1 MYYFNIFTA
10 SSLHH
15 KSVGFH
21 RFEATENAYS
31 DGVGV
36 EFNAPIDTVGAY
48 RSFRSDVFGI
58 WDFTNDLYNKTLL
71 EKRKPDRKL
80 SN

>member
-36 EFNAPIDTVGAY
+36 EFNAPLDTV
-48 RSFRSDVFGI
+48 
-58 WDFTNDLYNKTLL
+58 
-71 EKRKPDRKL
+71 
-80 SN
+80 